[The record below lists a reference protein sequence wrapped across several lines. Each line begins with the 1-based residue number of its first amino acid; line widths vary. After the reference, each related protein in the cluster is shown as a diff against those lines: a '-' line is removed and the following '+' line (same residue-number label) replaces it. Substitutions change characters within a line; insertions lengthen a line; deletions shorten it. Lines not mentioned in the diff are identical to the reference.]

1 MIKPSQSTAHPT
13 LSSIVTIAFPHL
25 RKNSSSITE
34 ISGTPSRSI
43 NAGALAAAANGFYS
57 ISTGPCSSGADAL
70 PCDGADGS
78 PLVLAPLPDE
88 TPVVQVVPV
97 VTDSKSY
104 KPKTTE
110 KKAAA
115 AMAAKGRSPKIKA
128 KTADL

>member
-13 LSSIVTIAFPHL
+13 LSSIVAIAFPHL

-34 ISGTPSRSI
+34 ISDTPSRSI

-57 ISTGPCSSGADAL
+57 ISTGSCSSGADAL

-110 KKAAA
+110 KKSGGSYGDKGAI
-115 AMAAKGRSPKIKA
+115 AKNQG
-128 KTADL
+128 